1 MATLKVC
8 GDCWCCN
15 DSMQAERERE
25 RGWLEEGGLTCQHL
39 RTQERSRMRNAQDP
53 ARHYKTID
61 SKTLPRCFQVS
72 STLSYILPN
81 TSQPISYTHEAMMNI
96 YIHTHVHCRWVVWK
110 VNLQIY
116 TYVDYQWDRGS
127 RLLWM
132 NSLPVRSRGGIPQ
145 EEVLGAAEQ
154 VHEWYKETEK
164 HQTQE
169 EIQS

>member
-1 MATLKVC
+1 MMATLKVC

-81 TSQPISYTHEAMMNI
+81 TSQPISYSPAEHEAA
-96 YIHTHVHCRWVVWK
+96 
-110 VNLQIY
+110 VNNDYIY
-116 TYVDYQWDRGS
+116 TLIYAAGGS
-127 RLLWM
+127 CGEWTGRFLL
-132 NSLPVRSRGGIPQ
+132 L
-145 EEVLGAAEQ
+145 
-154 VHEWYKETEK
+154 
-164 HQTQE
+164 
-169 EIQS
+169 